1 MKKINKKQMVKIIG
15 DVIIIFMFI
24 TSIFCLFKHGEEVK
38 ENNIITNSPYIIE
51 NTVNEIVEETKV
63 EEVVE
68 EKKEEKV
75 EVSSTTNK
83 NVTSRGGTT
92 IREETTQ
99 TDGEWTKFTA
109 TAYCACMQC
118 CGKTNGITASGTKA
132 TAGRTVAMPKG
143 YAFGTKIE
151 IKGMGTY
158 IVEDRGGA
166 ITSNRIDIYFDT
178 HQEALNFGRR
188 TVYLKVVK

>member
-1 MKKINKKQMVKIIG
+1 MKKLNKKQVIKIIH
-15 DVIIIFMFI
+15 DAIVITLFVI
-24 TSIFCLFKHGEEVK
+24 SLFCLFKHGEEVK
-38 ENNIITNSPYIIE
+38 ENNVVINSPYIIE
-51 NTVNEIVEETKV
+51 NTVNEIVEETNV
-63 EEVVE
+63 VVE
-68 EKKEEKV
+68 EQKEE
-75 EVSSTTNK
+75 SSNSNK
-83 NVTSRGGTT
+83 NITSRGGTT
-92 IREETTQ
+92 IRKEETTK

-109 TAYCACMQC
+109 TAYCACMKC